1 MGTISTL
8 DRERSARTRESGRVR
23 PATLRVT
30 LETGMP
36 ETADPDAIASVHIHV
51 SGARAPIRLYLYVD
65 GDLADAW
72 TDTQAVYELQVK
84 DVKPG
89 RHAITARAV
98 DALGRWAGASLIF
111 DTSDPV
117 SILATN

>member
-8 DRERSARTRESGRVR
+8 DRERSRRTPDNGRVR

-36 ETADPDAIASVHIHV
+36 ETADAIASVHIHV
-51 SGARAPIRLYLYVD
+51 SGAKVPIRLYLYVG

-72 TDTQAVYELQVK
+72 TDTEAVYELRPQ

-89 RHAITARAV
+89 RHAITVRAV
-98 DALGRWAGASLIF
+98 DALGRWAGTSMIF
-111 DTSDPV
+111 DTADPV
-117 SILATN
+117 SVLAAN

>member
-8 DRERSARTRESGRVR
+8 DRERSVRTRESSRVR

-36 ETADPDAIASVHIHV
+36 ETADAIASVHIHV
-51 SGARAPIRLYLYVD
+51 SGAKAPIRLYLYVG

-72 TDTQAVYELQVK
+72 TDTEAVYELRAE
-84 DVKPG
+84 DVKAG

-98 DALGRWAGASLIF
+98 DALGRWAGTSIIF
-111 DTSDPV
+111 DTADPV
-117 SILATN
+117 SILAAN

>member
-8 DRERSARTRESGRVR
+8 DRGRSKRTPESGRVR

-30 LETGMP
+30 IETGMP
-36 ETADPDAIASVHIHV
+36 ETADAIASVHVHV
-51 SGARAPIRLYLYVD
+51 SGAKTPIRLYLYVG

-72 TDTQAVYELQVK
+72 TDTEAVYELRPE

-98 DALGRWAGASLIF
+98 DALGRWAGTSMIF
-111 DTSDPV
+111 DTADPV
-117 SILATN
+117 SVLAN

>member
-8 DRERSARTRESGRVR
+8 DRERTKRTPESGRVR

-36 ETADPDAIASVHIHV
+36 ETAGAIASVHIYV
-51 SGARAPIRLYLYVD
+51 SGAKAPIRLYLYVG

-72 TDTQAVYELQVK
+72 TDTEAVYELRAE
-84 DVKPG
+84 DVKAG

-98 DALGRWAGASLIF
+98 DALGRWAGTSIIF
-111 DTSDPV
+111 DTAEPV
-117 SILATN
+117 SALAAN